1 MTYKYPRDARDA
13 VNDFDG
19 QSAKGQIIRLS
30 LLPAGP
36 AAPAKGGS
44 LFDCVEPPTRSL
56 FERVSGAPP
65 DARDSREDPG
75 GRRRR
80 PRSES
85 PRRRTAVPEHIDR
98 YMPGS
103 RGSRSPIGRRGA
115 GTPREGGRRP
125 GQRREEGGGPPRG
138 PKAPREG
145 GGERRGKPRK
155 TAEEL
160 DAEMADYFGG
170 GSGAG
175 NGDAGT
181 AQNNGAGNAV
191 VTDDVDMVE

>member
-13 VNDFDG
+13 VADFDG

-36 AAPAKGGS
+36 SGPAAPAKGGS
-44 LFDCVEPPTRSL
+44 LFDRVEPPSRSL
-56 FERVSGAPP
+56 FDRVSGGPP
-65 DARDSREDPG
+65 DARDDRED
-75 GRRRR
+75 RRRR

-103 RGSRSPIGRRGA
+103 RGSRSPIGRRG
-115 GTPREGGRRP
+115 TPREGGRRP

-138 PKAPREG
+138 PRAPREG
-145 GGERRGKPRK
+145 GGERRGKPKK

-170 GSGAG
+170 GGGAG
-175 NGDAGT
+175 SGDAGA
-181 AQNNGAGNAV
+181 AQGNGGGNAV
-191 VTDDVDMVE
+191 ATDDVDMVE